1 MDVVIL
7 AVTSSTR
14 RCLHS
19 FCFLFLHPGLPRRNL
34 YIQEDELDVIVESSS
49 HTLHP
54 GDCILINA
62 NIIHSTKC
70 TVPNKAIVL
79 QIPLDFMEKY
89 IPNVQQLVFFWDYQT
104 KDPVKKTKIE
114 MLKTTLEQLIIF
126 RNIIQY
132 KVQPIQIFFLLA

>member
-1 MDVVIL
+1 MSNFIRPQIMEATFL
-7 AVTSSTR
+7 STGTGLLR
-14 RCLHS
+14 S
-19 FCFLFLHPGLPRRNL
+19 F
-34 YIQEDELDVIVESSS
+34 IQYGELDVIVESSS

-104 KDPVKKTKIE
+104 KDPVKKTEKFCVAERYMI
-114 MLKTTLEQLIIF
+114 
-126 RNIIQY
+126 
-132 KVQPIQIFFLLA
+132 